1 VSAAGRIEAL
11 VSDFGGVL
19 TSPLLESF
27 TALRERSGVGL
38 EEIGRAMAR
47 VAERSGHNPLY
58 ELETGRLTLADFLG
72 GLAGALREET
82 GREVA
87 LDGFGDAYFAE
98 LHPNQEL
105 LAYLRTLRDER
116 GLRLALLTN
125 NVREWEP
132 LWRAK
137 LPVDELFELV
147 VDSAFAGMRK
157 PDPEIYELTLSRL
170 GLPAEACLFLDDLDV
185 NVEAAR
191 ALGMHA
197 VHFRDTAQA
206 IADVESALR
215 DG

>member
-1 VSAAGRIEAL
+1 VSRIQAL

-27 TALRERSGVGL
+27 TALQERSGVGL
-38 EEIGRAMAR
+38 EDIGRAMAR
-47 VAERSGHNPLY
+47 VARSSGAIPLY
-58 ELETGRLTLADFLG
+58 ELETGRLTLADFLD
-72 GLAGALREET
+72 GLSAALREET
-82 GREVA
+82 GRDVS

-98 LHPNQEL
+98 LHPNEEL
-105 LAYLRTLRDER
+105 LAFLRSLRDTR

-147 VDSAFAGMRK
+147 VDSAFVGMRK

-170 GLPAEACLFLDDLDV
+170 GLPAQACLFLDDLDV
-185 NVEAAR
+185 NVTAAR
-191 ALGMHA
+191 DLGLHA
-197 VHFRDTAQA
+197 IHFRSNAQA
-206 IADVESALR
+206 IPEIEAALA
-215 DG
+215 

>member
-1 VSAAGRIEAL
+1 MSRIQAL

-27 TALRERSGVGL
+27 TALQERSGVGL
-38 EEIGRAMAR
+38 EDIGRAMAR
-47 VAERSGHNPLY
+47 VAQSSGANPLY

-72 GLAGALREET
+72 GLSAALREET
-82 GREVA
+82 GRDVS

-98 LHPNQEL
+98 LHPNEEL
-105 LAYLRTLRDER
+105 LAFLRSLRDTR

-147 VDSAFAGMRK
+147 VDSAFVGMRK

-170 GLPAEACLFLDDLDV
+170 GLPAQACLFLDDLDV
-185 NVEAAR
+185 NVTAAR
-191 ALGMHA
+191 DLGLHA
-197 VHFRDTAQA
+197 IHFRSNAQA
-206 IADVESALR
+206 IPEIRAALR
-215 DG
+215 